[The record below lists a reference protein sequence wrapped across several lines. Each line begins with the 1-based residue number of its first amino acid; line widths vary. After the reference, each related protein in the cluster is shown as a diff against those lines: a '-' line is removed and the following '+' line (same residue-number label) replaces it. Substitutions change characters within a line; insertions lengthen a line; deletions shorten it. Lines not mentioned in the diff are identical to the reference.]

1 MRRHMSL
8 AAQFLVL
15 QLAIVLLVL
24 AAVVAVSLA
33 QSASEFREVEGR
45 RALEVAEDL
54 AGNTTVRMGLG
65 DDHHADWLT
74 GPVQQTHTLSGA
86 SYVVIASPDGRI
98 VGSTDP
104 QQLGRLFPLHG
115 SSVLAGRA
123 WTGTVTDD
131 GRSSVVAH
139 VPVFSAVPGR
149 SGELIGLAAIGRAYP
164 TVWER
169 LGDSA
174 ADLLTYLG
182 VGCLLGV
189 VGSLL
194 LSRRIKRQ
202 TLGLEPVEIRRL
214 VEHREAMLH
223 GIKEGV
229 VGLDRHE
236 RITVL
241 NEVARDLLALPPDSQ
256 GRTLAGLGCDR
267 RLVDVLTGVSAGQD
281 QVVVTG
287 DRVLTLNRRPISLRG
302 RAIGSVTTLRD
313 RTELVELQKELG
325 ATRHTTDT
333 LRAQAHEFT
342 NQLHTIAGLIQLGE
356 YDDVVRYITASSQA
370 RDQLTDDVT
379 SRIADPP
386 LAALLI
392 AKASVAAER
401 GVQLRISDRSRLDR
415 LDRLDEL
422 SADLVT
428 VVGNLVDNALDATGA
443 TSNGWVEVDV
453 REEAGIV
460 QVDVRDSGP
469 GVAPDLAEEVFARGF
484 TTKVA
489 TEGGQRGIGLALTR
503 LVCTRRGGEASVK
516 NEDGAVFSARLPVA
530 AWGERG

>member
-104 QQLGRLFPLHG
+104 QPLGRLFPLHG

-214 VEHREAMLH
+214 VEHREAVLH

-229 VGLDRHE
+229 VGLDRRE
-236 RITVL
+236 RSTVL
-241 NEVARDLLALPPDSQ
+241 
-256 GRTLAGLGCDR
+256 T
-267 RLVDVLTGVSAGQD
+267 
-281 QVVVTG
+281 
-287 DRVLTLNRRPISLRG
+287 
-302 RAIGSVTTLRD
+302 
-313 RTELVELQKELG
+313 
-325 ATRHTTDT
+325 
-333 LRAQAHEFT
+333 
-342 NQLHTIAGLIQLGE
+342 E